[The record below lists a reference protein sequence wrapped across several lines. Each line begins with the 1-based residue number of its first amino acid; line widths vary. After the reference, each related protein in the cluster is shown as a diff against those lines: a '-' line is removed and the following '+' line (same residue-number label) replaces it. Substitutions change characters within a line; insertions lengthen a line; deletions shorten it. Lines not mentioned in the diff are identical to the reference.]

1 MSRQEFVEKLA
12 DKHEAQIKR
21 TLEDLEIRIISE
33 IANRKGDS
41 ELLNTKISIALRN
54 DIRRFIDETYRTTAD
69 GFVREYDN
77 IVREFLK
84 DFGTLSIP
92 AKFKTLT
99 QIDRDT
105 ITQLKF
111 QQFAG
116 FDDLANRYLNEIS
129 ANVYQNAIAGKPFNE
144 MVKDIRGIITGE
156 VDRRGRP
163 MSTYASQLA
172 HDSVMQF
179 DGQFT
184 VFKAKEAGLKKF
196 KYTGTLVRDSRDHCK
211 KHLNKTYTE
220 ARIREIWAGQW
231 TGKSEGD
238 PFTVRGGYRCRH
250 TWLPVADDF

>member
-21 TLEDLEIRIISE
+21 TLEDLEIRIVSE

-163 MSTYASQLA
+163 MRNLGWSM
-172 HDSVMQF
+172 D
-179 DGQFT
+179 
-184 VFKAKEAGLKKF
+184 
-196 KYTGTLVRDSRDHCK
+196 R
-211 KHLNKTYTE
+211 
-220 ARIREIWAGQW
+220 
-231 TGKSEGD
+231 
-238 PFTVRGGYRCRH
+238 
-250 TWLPVADDF
+250 